1 MDSRI
6 KTIADHYGYEAQSR
20 QCMEECAE
28 LIQAINK
35 LWRAEEGYTGNN
47 ATIHAHRKR
56 VIEEMADVE
65 IMIRQMKYMLAV
77 ADMTEW
83 AEEINSKLER
93 QMQRMKE
100 EKNAG

>member
-35 LWRAEEGYTGNN
+35 LWRAETFDLGDLEVEGR
-47 ATIHAHRKR
+47 ATA
-56 VIEEMADVE
+56 VVGEMADVQ
-65 IMIRQMKYMLAV
+65 IMLWQMQHALGVYEEQL
-77 ADMTEW
+77 D
-83 AEEINSKLER
+83 EEINSKLER
-93 QMQRMKE
+93 QMQRIKE
-100 EKNAG
+100 KSK